1 MATNIDHAAY
11 QAKVK
16 TMTEAELRFTIN
28 DAQEALKANPEG
40 HKAGYYADEI
50 CYCGDELVRR
60 GLA

>member
-28 DAQEALKANPEG
+28 DAQEALKG